1 MGDDAQPPR
10 RLEVRDLHVLR
21 FGPPEQG
28 PRLEACALFERP
40 RRQKLDG
47 LSRTDGQRRMVSGHL
62 KILET
67 TAKTAWGLGATKR
80 LTSKRTWLLIR
91 LAPVMAPV
99 RRRMGNAGS
108 QPAAT
113 VWAVLRS
120 WLPAR
125 AHP

>member
-47 LSRTDGQRRMVSGHL
+47 LSRTDGQRLSHNIGDDREDRLGPWCDQAL
-62 KILET
+62 DLE
-67 TAKTAWGLGATKR
+67 ADLASHPPGACD
-80 LTSKRTWLLIR
+80 
-91 LAPVMAPV
+91 
-99 RRRMGNAGS
+99 GS
-108 QPAAT
+108 RAT
-113 VWAVLRS
+113 
-120 WLPAR
+120 PNG
-125 AHP
+125 